1 MTIGNSSHN
10 WKLIQE
16 VTIMKDN
23 YTLWYD
29 TNEGLWCVNIN
40 NGPVPDFES
49 MDVEDCVDFIQSQVI
64 KYQE

>member
-1 MTIGNSSHN
+1 
-10 WKLIQE
+10 
-16 VTIMKDN
+16 MKDN

-29 TNEGLWCVNIN
+29 DNEGLWCVNIN

-49 MDVEDCVDFIQSQVI
+49 MDVDDCVDFIQSQVV